1 MKYFKIDYKFG
12 KKRSSVVLEAQNKIE
27 AMEKFFEMELGVLVK
42 IQETSKPLEQSFQDL
57 LAKYNDPVGKGKVD
71 QERLIALLDQMAI
84 MLDAGL
90 PLNYT
95 LSEVTKHQ
103 EDKALKAIF
112 EKVLNDIESGKGFYA
127 SVLPFQEQLGSLT
140 VAMIQLGE
148 ETGQIAESLTHLTDI
163 LQDILDNR
171 KKFKKATRYP
181 LVIVTAM
188 GIAFSVVTIFV
199 IPQFKSIF
207 ESSQMELPLPT
218 KFLLWLEYALRV
230 YGPYILAGAVFLAL
244 TISYMYKKSDKVHMF
259 LDKLILKIYIIGK
272 ATFFAMISRF
282 VYVFSVLVKAGIPML
297 EALRIAS
304 GIIDNVY
311 IKQKVDRIA
320 SAIEEGKSLNQGFEE
335 TELFENMVVEM
346 IKAGETGGGLDKM
359 LQKVVKIYKDRF
371 SYIVDNIATLIEPI
385 LLGAIAGFV
394 LMLALGI
401 FLPMWNMVDMAN

>member
-12 KKRSSVVLEAQNKIE
+12 KKRSSTILEAQNKIE

-42 IQETSKPLEQSFQDL
+42 IQETSKPLEQSFQDF
-57 LAKYNDPVGKGKVD
+57 LAKYNDPIGRKKVD
-71 QERLIALLDQMAI
+71 QEKLIALLDQMAI

-103 EDKALKAIF
+103 GDKALKAIF

-127 SVLPFQEQLGSLT
+127 SVLPFQKQLGSLT

-207 ESSQMELPLPT
+207 ESTQMELPLPT
-218 KFLLWLEYALRV
+218 RFLLWLEYALRV
-230 YGPYILAGAVFLAL
+230 YGPYILAGAVLLAL
-244 TISYMYKKSDKVHMF
+244 TISYMYKNNEKVHMF

-297 EALRIAS
+297 ESLRIAS
-304 GIIDNVY
+304 GIIDNIY
-311 IKQKVDRIA
+311 IKEKIDKIA
-320 SAIEEGKSLNQGFEE
+320 GAIEEGKSLHQGFEE

-346 IKAGETGGGLDKM
+346 IKAGETGGGLEKM

>member
-1 MKYFKIDYKFG
+1 VKYFKIEYKLG
-12 KKRSSVVLEAQNKIE
+12 KKRSSITMEAQNKIE
-27 AMEKFFEMELGVLVK
+27 AMESFFEMKIGILVK
-42 IQETSKPLEQSFQDL
+42 IQEVSKPLEQSFQDL
-57 LAKYNDPVGKGKVD
+57 LAKYNDPVGKKKVD
-71 QERLIALLDQMAI
+71 QEKLIAILDQMAI

-103 EDKALKAIF
+103 GDKALKTIF

-127 SVLPFQEQLGSLT
+127 AVLPFQKQLGSLT

-148 ETGQIAESLTHLTDI
+148 ETGQIAESLSHLTNI

-181 LVIVTAM
+181 LVIVMAM

-199 IPQFKSIF
+199 IPQFKAIF
-207 ESSQMELPLPT
+207 ESTKMELPLPT
-218 KFLLWLEYALRV
+218 RFLLWLEYALRV
-230 YGPYILAGAVFLAL
+230 YGPYILGGALLLAF
-244 TISYMYKKSDKVHMF
+244 TISYMYKKNVNVHMF

-297 EALRIAS
+297 EALHIAS
-304 GIIDNVY
+304 GIIDNIY
-311 IKQKVDRIA
+311 IKKKVDKIG

-346 IKAGETGGGLDKM
+346 IKAGETGGGLEKM

>member
-1 MKYFKIDYKFG
+1 VKYFRITYKLG
-12 KKRSSVVLEAQNKIE
+12 KKRSFIVLEATNKIE
-27 AMEKFFEMELGVLVK
+27 AMEKFFEMELGILVK
-42 IQETSKPLEQSFQDL
+42 IQEISKPLEQSFQDL
-57 LAKYNDPVGKGKVD
+57 LAKYNNPIGKNRVN
-71 QERLIALLDQMAI
+71 QEKLIALLDQMAI

-95 LSEVTKHQ
+95 LGEVTKHQ

-112 EKVLNDIESGKGFYA
+112 EKVLNDIESGKSFYA
-127 SVLPFQEQLGSLT
+127 SVVPFQKQLGSLT

-148 ETGQIAESLTHLTDI
+148 ETGQIAESLVHLSEI

-188 GIAFSVVTIFV
+188 TIAFSIVTIFV
-199 IPQFKSIF
+199 IPQFKAIF
-207 ESSQMELPLPT
+207 ESSKMELPLPT
-218 KFLLWLEYALRV
+218 KFLIWLEHALRV
-230 YGPYILAGAVFLAL
+230 YGPYILIAGVLLAVS
-244 TISYMYKKSDKVHMF
+244 ISYFYKKNDKVHMF

-297 EALRIAS
+297 ESLHIAS

-311 IKQKVDRIA
+311 IKQKVDKIA
-320 SAIEEGKSLNQGFEE
+320 TAIEEGKSLNQGFEE

-346 IKAGETGGGLDKM
+346 IKAGEAGGGLEKM

-371 SYIVDNIATLIEPI
+371 SYIVDNIATLMEPI

>member
-1 MKYFKIDYKFG
+1 MKYFKIAYKLG
-12 KKRSSVVLEAQNKIE
+12 KKRSFIVLKATNRIE
-27 AMEKFFEMELGVLVK
+27 AMEKFFEMQLGVLVK
-42 IQETSKPLEQSFQDL
+42 IQEISKPLEQSFQDF
-57 LAKYNDPVGKGKVD
+57 LAKYNDPIGKRKVN
-71 QERLIALLDQMAI
+71 QEKLIAMLDQMAI

-95 LSEVTKHQ
+95 LGEITIHQ
-103 EDKALKAIF
+103 GDKALKAIF

-127 SVLPFQEQLGSLT
+127 SVLPFQKQLGSLT

-188 GIAFSVVTIFV
+188 AIAFSIVIIFV
-199 IPQFKSIF
+199 IPQFKAIF
-207 ESSQMELPLPT
+207 ESSNMVLPLPT
-218 KFLLWLEYALRV
+218 RFLLWLEYALNT
-230 YGPYILAGAVFLAL
+230 YGLYIITGGILLAL
-244 TISYMYKKSDKVHMF
+244 GISYFYKNSDKVHMF
-259 LDKLILKIYIIGK
+259 LDRLILKIYIIGK

-297 EALRIAS
+297 ESLRIAS

-394 LMLALGI
+394 MMLALGI

>member
-12 KKRSSVVLEAQNKIE
+12 KKRSSIVLEAANKIE

-57 LAKYNDPVGKGKVD
+57 LAKYNDPVGKKKVD

-127 SVLPFQEQLGSLT
+127 SVLPFQEQLGRLT

-230 YGPYILAGAVFLAL
+230 YGPYILAGAVLLAI

-311 IKQKVDRIA
+311 IKQKVDKIA

>member
-1 MKYFKIDYKFG
+1 MKYFKITYKLG
-12 KKRSSVVLEAQNKIE
+12 KKRSFIVLEAPNKIE
-27 AMEKFFEMELGVLVK
+27 AMEKFFEIEIGVLVK
-42 IQETSKPLEQSFQDL
+42 IQETSKPLEQSFKEL
-57 LAKYNDPVGKGKVD
+57 LAKYNNPVGKNRVN
-71 QERLIALLDQMAI
+71 QEKLTALLDQMAI

-95 LSEVTKHQ
+95 LSEVTKDQ
-103 EDKALKAIF
+103 EDKVLKAIF
-112 EKVLNDIESGKGFYA
+112 EIVLNDIESGKSFYA
-127 SVLPFQEQLGSLT
+127 SVLPFQKQLGSLT

-148 ETGQIAESLTHLTDI
+148 ETGQIAESLAHLSEI

-171 KKFKKATRYP
+171 KKFKKAIRYP
-181 LVIVTAM
+181 LVIVVAM

-199 IPQFKSIF
+199 IPQFKAIF
-207 ESSQMELPLPT
+207 ESSKMQLPLPT
-218 KFLLWLEYALRV
+218 RFLLWLEYALRV
-230 YGPYILAGAVFLAL
+230 YGPYILIASVLLAVS
-244 TISYMYKKSDKVHMF
+244 ISYFYKKNDKVHMF
-259 LDKLILKIYIIGK
+259 LDKLLLKIYIIGK
-272 ATFFAMISRF
+272 ATFYAMISRF

-304 GIIDNVY
+304 RIIDNVY

-320 SAIEEGKSLNQGFEE
+320 TAIEEGKSLNQGFEE

-346 IKAGETGGGLDKM
+346 IKAGETGGGLEKM

-371 SYIVDNIATLIEPI
+371 SYIVDNIAILIEPI

-401 FLPMWNMVDMAN
+401 FLPMWNMVDLAN

>member
-1 MKYFKIDYKFG
+1 VKYFKIEYKLG
-12 KKRSSVVLEAQNKIE
+12 KKRSSIVIEATNKIE
-27 AMEKFFEMELGVLVK
+27 AIEKFFEMELGVLLK
-42 IQETSKPLEQSFQDL
+42 IKETSRPLEHSFQSL
-57 LAKYNDPVGKGKVD
+57 LKKYQNPIGRGRVN
-71 QERLIALLDQMAI
+71 QEKLIALLDQMAI

-103 EDKALKAIF
+103 DDKALKAIF
-112 EKVLNDIESGKGFYA
+112 EKVLNDIESGKGFYD
-127 SVLPFQEQLGSLT
+127 SLLPYEKQLGKLT

-148 ETGQIAESLTHLTDI
+148 ETGQLAESITHLTDI

-181 LVIVTAM
+181 LIIVTAM
-188 GIAFSVVTIFV
+188 GIAFSIVTIFV

-207 ESSQMELPLPT
+207 ESTKMELPMPT
-218 KFLLWLEYALRV
+218 RFLLWLEYSLRV
-230 YGPYILAGAVFLAL
+230 YGPYILAGAVIIAVIIAYF
-244 TISYMYKKSDKVHMF
+244 YKKNDNIHML

-346 IKAGETGGGLDKM
+346 IKAGETGGGLEKM

-394 LMLALGI
+394 MMLALGI

>member
-1 MKYFKIDYKFG
+1 MKYFKITYKIG
-12 KKRSSVVLEAQNKIE
+12 KKRSFVVITAANKIE

-42 IQETSKPLEQSFQDL
+42 MQEISKPLEESFQEL
-57 LAKYNDPVGKGKVD
+57 LAKFNNPIGKKRVD
-71 QERLIALLDQMAI
+71 QEKLIALLDQMAI

-95 LSEVTKHQ
+95 LEEVTKNQ
-103 EDKALKAIF
+103 NDKALKAIF

-127 SVLPFQEQLGSLT
+127 AVLPFKKQLGSLT
-140 VAMIQLGE
+140 IAMIQLGE
-148 ETGQIAESLTHLTDI
+148 ETGQIAESLTHLTEI

-181 LVIVTAM
+181 IVIVVAM
-188 GIAFSVVTIFV
+188 AIAFTVVTIFV
-199 IPQFKSIF
+199 VPQFKAIF
-207 ESSQMELPLPT
+207 ESSNMKLPLPT
-218 KFLLWLEYALRV
+218 IFLLWLEHALRV
-230 YGPYILAGAVFLAL
+230 YGPYILASGVFLAGG
-244 TISYMYKKSDKVHMF
+244 ISYAYKKSDKIHMF
-259 LDKLILKIYIIGK
+259 LDRLILKIYIIGK

-282 VYVFSVLVKAGIPML
+282 VYVFSVLVKSGIPML
-297 EALRIAS
+297 EALNIAS

-311 IKQKVDRIA
+311 IKQKVDRVA
-320 SAIEEGKSLNQGFEE
+320 TAIEEGKSLNQGFEE
-335 TELFENMVVEM
+335 TELFENMVVDM
-346 IKAGETGGGLDKM
+346 IKAGETGGGLEKM

-394 LMLALGI
+394 LVLALGI

>member
-1 MKYFKIDYKFG
+1 MKYFKIIYKLG
-12 KKRSSVVLEAQNKIE
+12 KKRSFTILKAENKIE
-27 AMEKFFEMELGVLVK
+27 AMEKFFEMEIGVLVK

-57 LAKYNDPVGKGKVD
+57 LAKYKNPVGNSRVN
-71 QERLIALLDQMAI
+71 QEQFIALLDQMAI

-90 PLNYT
+90 PLNYA

-103 EDKALKAIF
+103 KDKALKAIF

-127 SVLPFQEQLGSLT
+127 SVLPFQKQLGSLS

-148 ETGQIAESLTHLTDI
+148 ETGQISESLTHLTEI

-188 GIAFSVVTIFV
+188 AIAFSVVTIFV
-199 IPQFKSIF
+199 IPQFKAIF
-207 ESSQMELPLPT
+207 ESSKMELPLPT
-218 KFLLWLEYALRV
+218 RFLLWLEYALRV
-230 YGPYILAGAVFLAL
+230 YGPYILIAGVLLAVS
-244 TISYMYKKSDKVHMF
+244 ISYFYKNSDKVHMF

-297 EALRIAS
+297 EALHISS

-311 IKQKVDRIA
+311 IKQKVDRIGA
-320 SAIEEGKSLNQGFEE
+320 AIEEGKSLNQGFEE
-335 TELFENMVVEM
+335 TDLFENMVVEM
-346 IKAGETGGGLDKM
+346 IKAGETGGGLEKM

-371 SYIVDNIATLIEPI
+371 SYIVDNIATLMEPI

-394 LMLALGI
+394 MMLALGI

>member
-1 MKYFKIDYKFG
+1 MKYFKIEYKLG
-12 KKRSSVVLEAQNKIE
+12 KKRSSIVIEATNKIE
-27 AMEKFFEMELGVLVK
+27 AIEKFFEMELGVLLK
-42 IQETSKPLEQSFQDL
+42 IKETSRPLEHSFQSL
-57 LAKYNDPVGKGKVD
+57 LKKYQNPIGRGRVN
-71 QERLIALLDQMAI
+71 QEKLIALLDQMAI

-103 EDKALKAIF
+103 DDKALKAIF
-112 EKVLNDIESGKGFYA
+112 EKVLNDIESGKGFYD
-127 SVLPFQEQLGSLT
+127 SLLPYEKQLGKLT

-148 ETGQIAESLTHLTDI
+148 ETGQLAESITHLTDI

-181 LVIVTAM
+181 LIIVTAM
-188 GIAFSVVTIFV
+188 GIAFSIVTIFV

-207 ESSQMELPLPT
+207 ESTKMELPMPT
-218 KFLLWLEYALRV
+218 RFLLWLEYSLRV
-230 YGPYILAGAVFLAL
+230 YGPYILAGAVIIAVIIAYF
-244 TISYMYKKSDKVHMF
+244 YKKNDNIHML

-346 IKAGETGGGLDKM
+346 IKAGETGGGLEKM

-394 LMLALGI
+394 MMLALGI

>member
-1 MKYFKIDYKFG
+1 MKYFKIEYKLG
-12 KKRSSVVLEAQNKIE
+12 KKRSFITLEAKNKIE
-27 AMEKFFEMELGVLVK
+27 AMEKFFELQLGVFIKAKEV
-42 IQETSKPLEQSFQDL
+42 SKPLEYSFKEL
-57 LAKYNDPVGKGKVD
+57 MAKYNDPVGKKKVD
-71 QERLIALLDQMAI
+71 QEQLIAILDQMAI

-95 LSEVTKHQ
+95 LSEVTKHHG
-103 EDKALKAIF
+103 DKALKAIF
-112 EKVLNDIESGKGFYA
+112 EKVLNDIESGKSFYGA
-127 SVLPFQEQLGSLT
+127 VLPFQKQLGSLT
-140 VAMIQLGE
+140 VAMVQLGE

-181 LVIVTAM
+181 LIIVMAM

-207 ESSQMELPLPT
+207 ESTKMELPLPT
-218 KFLLWLEYALRV
+218 RFLLWLEHTLST
-230 YGPYILAGAVFLAL
+230 YGPYILGSAVLFAIV
-244 TISYMYKKSDKVHMF
+244 ISYMYKNNANVQMF

-311 IKQKVDRIA
+311 IKKKIDKI
-320 SAIEEGKSLNQGFEE
+320 STAIEEGKSLNQGFEE

-346 IKAGETGGGLDKM
+346 IKAGESGGGLDKM
-359 LQKVVKIYKDRF
+359 LYKVVKIYKDRF
-371 SYIVDNIATLIEPI
+371 SYIVDNIATLIEPL

-401 FLPMWNMVDMAN
+401 FLPMWNMVDMSN

>member
-1 MKYFKIDYKFG
+1 MKYFKIEYKFG
-12 KKRSSVVLEAQNKIE
+12 KKRSSIVLEAANKIE

-42 IQETSKPLEQSFQDL
+42 IQETSKPLEKSFQEL
-57 LAKYNDPVGKGKVD
+57 LAKYNDPVGKNKVD

-103 EDKALKAIF
+103 QDKALKAIF

-127 SVLPFQEQLGSLT
+127 AVLPFQKQLGSLT

-230 YGPYILAGAVFLAL
+230 YGPYILSGAVLLAV
-244 TISYMYKKSDKVHMF
+244 TISYFYKHNEKVHMF

-346 IKAGETGGGLDKM
+346 IKAGETGGGLEKM

-394 LMLALGI
+394 MMLALGI